1 MNFDSDI
8 ITLNRLSSII
18 KDSKNGL
25 DPDLLSTW
33 YRIVENEAKTM
44 CPDHLK
50 DKLTMNENPILSM
63 KFNLHVSKRV
73 VHYLI
78 DAIENNLSKMPFS
91 TKLYFQK
98 VQTILLDELSSYNDK
113 K

>member
-33 YRIVENEAKTM
+33 YRIVENEAKNM
-44 CPDHLK
+44 YGKKVMGIERSFEAALLKSIRSLENDKPDLLSYP
-50 DKLTMNENPILSM
+50 DNENSNIPMDDRLWDVANRIR
-63 KFNLHVSKRV
+63 N
-73 VHYLI
+73 
-78 DAIENNLSKMPFS
+78 
-91 TKLYFQK
+91 
-98 VQTILLDELSSYNDK
+98 
-113 K
+113 

>member
-33 YRIVENEAKTM
+33 YRIVENEGERMDRRHDGSDCMTG
-44 CPDHLK
+44 
-50 DKLTMNENPILSM
+50 
-63 KFNLHVSKRV
+63 
-73 VHYLI
+73 
-78 DAIENNLSKMPFS
+78 S
-91 TKLYFQK
+91 T
-98 VQTILLDELSSYNDK
+98 
-113 K
+113 

>member
-1 MNFDSDI
+1 MNFELDI

-18 KDSKNGL
+18 KDSRNGL

-33 YRIVENEAKTM
+33 YRIIENEAKNI
-44 CPDHLK
+44 CPEHLK
-50 DKLTMNENPILSM
+50 DKLTISQNPVLSM

-78 DAIENNLSKMPFS
+78 EAIENNLAKMPFS
-91 TKLYFQK
+91 TRLYFQK
-98 VQTILLDELSSYNDK
+98 VQTILLDELSNYIDK